1 MDEII
6 VELPVPVRPISQVR
20 ASILL
25 VSLQALR
32 HKGFI
37 DEYRRTLPQS
47 EHAAMF
53 SLAGAGWVPIELAR
67 SHYRT
72 VDALPLGTAERLAI
86 GAYNAERLQR
96 GWLNVLVRLSRDAG
110 VSGWTALR
118 KGGELMAQAWNGG
131 GLEVRQRGPKDA
143 WVAWY
148 EQPLFESEQFTIGF
162 VGMLNALIGLYATK
176 VYVKPE
182 VETRTAR
189 SCAFSVAWV

>member
-1 MDEII
+1 MA
-6 VELPVPVRPISQVR
+6 LPVPVRPISQVR

-32 HKGFI
+32 RQGFI
-37 DEYRRTLPQS
+37 DQYRHTLPER
-47 EHAAMF
+47 EHGAMF
-53 SLAGAGWVPIELAR
+53 SLAGAGWVPIELAQV
-67 SHYRT
+67 HYRT

-110 VSGWTALR
+110 VGVWTALR
-118 KGGELMAQAWNGG
+118 KGGELTAQAWNGG
-131 GLEVRQRGPKDA
+131 GLEVRKRGPKDA

-162 VGMLNALIGLYATK
+162 AGMVNALIGLYATK
-176 VYVKPE
+176 VYVKT
-182 VETRTAR
+182 ETESRTRR